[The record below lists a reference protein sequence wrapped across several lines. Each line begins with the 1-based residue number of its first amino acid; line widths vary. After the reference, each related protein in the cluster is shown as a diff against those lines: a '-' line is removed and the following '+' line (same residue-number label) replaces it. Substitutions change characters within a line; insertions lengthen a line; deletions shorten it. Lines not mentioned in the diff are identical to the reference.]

1 MISYLKGKLF
11 EKKPTEIIIE
21 ANSVGFSLNIS
32 LKTYESLPE
41 VNDLVSLFTILIPRE
56 DSLNLYGFAT
66 QTEKELFKLLTS
78 VNGIGP
84 KSAIGILSAIDAKE
98 LIQMVLGGN
107 SFSLQ
112 KFPGIGKKT
121 ADRIILELKD
131 KVAKVLGAEEINNE
145 FPYINNK
152 NEAVEALI
160 ILGYNRIASEKIT
173 KEILQSNPDIST
185 EEIIKLALSKL
196 MK

>member
-21 ANSVGFSLNIS
+21 TNSVGFSLNIS
-32 LKTYESLPE
+32 LKTYEFLPD
-41 VNDLVSLFTILIPRE
+41 VNEIVSLYTILIPRE

-84 KSAIGILSAIDAKE
+84 KSAIGILSAIEAKE

-131 KVAKVLGAEEINNE
+131 KVAKVLGTEEINNV